1 MIWVGVLFAAV
12 AGLFAVNALYLRWYL
27 QWEHRNTSGMAY
39 YGRPLLERRV
49 LKRRIRWLS
58 LPVLPYVRLLALGN
72 QGKATMPVFEYQGVC
87 GPPGVSSP
95 EVFERAM
102 KYQPRAED
110 VFVVT
115 QMRCGTTWMQQVV
128 YEVVH
133 RGRGN
138 LTDTGHNHLY
148 AVSPWIDGSNG
159 VTLDD
164 APLVGER
171 PTRIIKTH
179 LPIKLCPYS
188 EQAKYIYVA
197 RHPVSCFASIAD
209 YNRTLLGPLIPDI
222 NTIVEWFCSD
232 RMYWLP
238 WPEHVSGWWQW
249 AMSRSNV
256 LFVHYE
262 EMATDFA
269 GVLDRLAVFL
279 GYELTAD
286 EKQRITEKCSFRY
299 MKVNEELFEMSP
311 PNMFSVIGGRFFTS
325 GEVSRHEDVTATIR
339 QSILE
344 YCRQTLGQTQYP
356 AHNFYPDLTPRT
368 LREHQSVRPSVL
380 EPSPRSQHSTHAE

>member
-1 MIWVGVLFAAV
+1 MIWLGIIIG
-12 AGLFAVNALYLRWYL
+12 AGLLIVAHTLYLGWYL
-27 QWEHRNTSGMAY
+27 SWERRNTKGMAY
-39 YGRPLLERRV
+39 YGKPLRERRSV
-49 LKRRIRWLS
+49 KRRIRWLS

-72 QGKATMPVFEYQGVC
+72 ESKASMPVFEYQGVC

-102 KYQPRAED
+102 KYQPRVED

-133 RGRGN
+133 RGCGD

-148 AVSPWIDGSNG
+148 AVSCWIDGINS

-179 LPIKLCPYS
+179 LPTKLCPYS

-197 RHPVSCFASIAD
+197 RHPVSCFASIVD
-209 YNRTLLGPLIPDI
+209 YNRTLLGPLTPS
-222 NTIVEWFCSD
+222 VEKIADWFCSD

-249 AMSRSNV
+249 ATSRSNV
-256 LFVHYE
+256 LFIHYE
-262 EMATDFA
+262 EMTTNFPV
-269 GVLDRLAVFL
+269 VLDRVAAFLAVD
-279 GYELTAD
+279 LTTD
-286 EKQRITEKCSFRY
+286 EKRRITQKCSFQY
-299 MKVNEELFEMSP
+299 MRDNEDFFEMSP
-311 PNMFSVIGGRFFTS
+311 PNMFSVVRGGFFPS
-325 GEVSRHEDVTATIR
+325 GKLSRHKDVTPAIQQR
-339 QSILE
+339 IQE
-344 YCRQTLGQTQYP
+344 WCRRALGTKQYP
-356 AHNFYPDLTPRT
+356 VDFFYPDIINLGTSEHESIKGPVQYLT
-368 LREHQSVRPSVL
+368 S
-380 EPSPRSQHSTHAE
+380 